1 MTFWALLVLI
11 LLLSALV
18 AYLGDRVAKWAGKR
32 HFRFLGLRP
41 RQTATLVAVLTGV
54 GIALFSYLGF
64 LLVFR
69 EARETILEAQAI
81 REERD
86 RLKGEREALLRLKEA
101 MEAEAARA
109 LSELNA
115 LRAER
120 KELLKALEEA
130 EALKGRLMAEARD
143 LQAQVAAL
151 GKEKA
156 RLEEEKARLERERAR
171 LEEEKARLA
180 ALLLER
186 EALLAEKE
194 RALAERT
201 QALKA
206 LEEAARRA
214 EAEKKRLEGERARLE
229 GDLALLQARLEEAGR
244 ERQRLQEE
252 LSALQGR
259 LAETQR
265 SLAQAEAR
273 VRALLQQAEA
283 LEGERGQLSQ
293 RLLRLSQGLYLGEVR
308 LGAEEGRAT
317 LERVAERRALLQGF
331 RGAELLEGE
340 VRGPGV
346 AVLEGAGYRDG
357 RLLVRFRFY
366 PEKKAF
372 PAGAVLASATFRLS
386 TPARHQE
393 VLERLGEEARRRLL
407 EAGFPPEYATFP
419 SPEELAR
426 GLALLEG
433 KRGVARVGVVAAK
446 DLWTTERPLLAYR
459 LLGGPPGPEV
469 PVPTQK
475 VP

>member
-1 MTFWALLVLI
+1 MTFWALLILI

-32 HFRFLGLRP
+32 HFRLLGLRP
-41 RQTATLVAVLTGV
+41 RQTATLVAVFTGV

-69 EARETILEAQAI
+69 EAQETILEAQAI

-101 MEAEAARA
+101 MEAEAAQA

-120 KELLKALEEA
+120 KELLEALERVEAFRGRLEA
-130 EALKGRLMAEARD
+130 EVGVLRG
-143 LQAQVAAL
+143 QVAAL
-151 GKEKA
+151 
-156 RLEEEKARLERERAR
+156 EEERAR
-171 LEEEKARLA
+171 LEKERSRLA
-180 ALLLER
+180 ALLSER
-186 EALLAEKE
+186 EEALSEKD
-194 RALAERT
+194 RALVERT

-206 LEEAARRA
+206 VDTRLRALEEAARGA
-214 EAEKKRLEGERARLE
+214 EAEKKRLEGEKARLE
-229 GDLALLQARLEEAGR
+229 ADLALLQARLEETRR
-244 ERQRLQEE
+244 EREALQEE
-252 LSALQGR
+252 LAALRDR
-259 LAETQR
+259 LLQAQR

-283 LEGERGQLSQ
+283 LEGERGQLSE
-293 RLLRLSQGLYLGEVR
+293 RLVRLSQGLYLGEVR

-317 LERVAERRALLQGF
+317 LEKVAERRALLQGF

-372 PAGAVLASATFRLS
+372 SAGEVLASATFRLS

-393 VLERLGEEARRRLL
+393 VLERLGEEVRRRLM

>member
-32 HFRFLGLRP
+32 HYRLFGLRP
-41 RQTATLVAVLTGV
+41 RQTATLVAVMTGV

-69 EARETILEAQAI
+69 EARETILEAQAV

-86 RLKGEREALLRLKEA
+86 RLKGEREALLRAKEA

-130 EALKGRLMAEARD
+130 EALKGRLMAEARG

-156 RLEEEKARLERERAR
+156 RLEEEKARLE
-171 LEEEKARLA
+171 EEKTRLA
-180 ALLLER
+180 ALLSEK

-201 QALKA
+201 EALKA
-206 LEEAARRA
+206 LEEALRKTA
-214 EAEKKRLEGERARLE
+214 AEKKRLEGEKGRLE
-229 GDLALLQARLEEAGR
+229 ADIALLQARLEEARR
-244 ERQRLQEE
+244 ERQGLEEE
-252 LSALQGR
+252 LSALRGR
-259 LAETQR
+259 LAEAQR
-265 SLAQAEAR
+265 SLAQAEER
-273 VRALLQQAEA
+273 VRGLLRQAEA
-283 LEGERGQLSQ
+283 LAGERGQLSE

-340 VRGPGV
+340 VRGPGL

-372 PAGAVLASATFRLS
+372 AAGEVLASATFRLS
-386 TPARHQE
+386 TQARHQE

-426 GLALLEG
+426 GLALLQG
-433 KRGVARVGVVAAK
+433 RKGVVRLGVVAAK
-446 DLWTTERPLLAYR
+446 DLWTTERPLLAYQ

-469 PVPTQK
+469 PLPTQK

>member
-41 RQTATLVAVLTGV
+41 RQTATLVAVMTGV

-69 EARETILEAQAI
+69 EARETILEAQAV

-86 RLKGEREALLRLKEA
+86 RLKGEREALLRVKEA

-130 EALKGRLMAEARD
+130 EALKGRLMTEARG

-156 RLEEEKARLERERAR
+156 RLEEEKARLE
-171 LEEEKARLA
+171 EEKTRLA
-180 ALLLER
+180 ALLSER

-201 QALKA
+201 EALKA
-206 LEEAARRA
+206 LEEALRKTA
-214 EAEKKRLEGERARLE
+214 AEKKRLEGEKGRLE
-229 GDLALLQARLEEAGR
+229 ADLALLQARLEEARR
-244 ERQRLQEE
+244 ERQGLEEE
-252 LSALQGR
+252 LSALRGR
-259 LAETQR
+259 LAEAQR
-265 SLAQAEAR
+265 SLAQAEER
-273 VRALLQQAEA
+273 VRDLLRQAEA
-283 LEGERGQLSQ
+283 LAGERGQLSE

-340 VRGPGV
+340 VRGPGL
-346 AVLEGAGYRDG
+346 AALEGAGYRDG

-372 PAGAVLASATFRLS
+372 AAGEVLASATFRLS
-386 TPARHQE
+386 TQARHQE
-393 VLERLGEEARRRLL
+393 VLERLGEEARWRLL

-426 GLALLEG
+426 GLALLQG
-433 KRGVARVGVVAAK
+433 RKGVVRLGVVAAK
-446 DLWTTERPLLAYR
+446 DLWTTERPLLAYQ

-469 PVPTQK
+469 PLPTQK

>member
-41 RQTATLVAVLTGV
+41 RQTATLVAVMTGV

-86 RLKGEREALLRLKEA
+86 RLKGEREALLRAKEA

-130 EALKGRLMAEARD
+130 EALKGRLMAEARG

-156 RLEEEKARLERERAR
+156 RLEEEKARLE
-171 LEEEKARLA
+171 EEKTRLA
-180 ALLLER
+180 ALLSER

-201 QALKA
+201 EALKA
-206 LEEAARRA
+206 LEEALRKTA
-214 EAEKKRLEGERARLE
+214 AEKKRLEGEKGRLE
-229 GDLALLQARLEEAGR
+229 ADLAILQARLEEARR
-244 ERQRLQEE
+244 ERQGLEEE
-252 LSALQGR
+252 LSALRGR
-259 LAETQR
+259 LAEAQR
-265 SLAQAEAR
+265 SLAQAEER
-273 VRALLQQAEA
+273 VRDLLRQAEA
-283 LEGERGQLSQ
+283 LAGERGQLSE

-340 VRGPGV
+340 VRGPGL

-372 PAGAVLASATFRLS
+372 AAGEVLASATFRLS
-386 TPARHQE
+386 TQARHQE
-393 VLERLGEEARRRLL
+393 VLERLGEEARRKLL

-426 GLALLEG
+426 GLALLQG
-433 KRGVARVGVVAAK
+433 RKGVVRLGVVAAK
-446 DLWTTERPLLAYR
+446 DLWTTERPLLAYQ

-469 PVPTQK
+469 PLPTQK

>member
-1 MTFWALLVLI
+1 MTFWALLTLI

-32 HFRFLGLRP
+32 HYRLFGLRP
-41 RQTATLVAVLTGV
+41 RQTATLVAVMTGV

-69 EARETILEAQAI
+69 EARETILEAQAV

-86 RLKGEREALLRLKEA
+86 RLKGEREALLRAKEA

-130 EALKGRLMAEARD
+130 EALKGRLRAEARG

-156 RLEEEKARLERERAR
+156 RLEEEKT
-171 LEEEKARLA
+171 RLA
-180 ALLLER
+180 ALLSER

-201 QALKA
+201 EALKA
-206 LEEAARRA
+206 LEEALRKTA
-214 EAEKKRLEGERARLE
+214 AEKKRLEGEKGRLE
-229 GDLALLQARLEEAGR
+229 ADLALLQARLEEARR
-244 ERQRLQEE
+244 ERQGLEEE
-252 LSALQGR
+252 LSALRGR
-259 LAETQR
+259 LAEAQR
-265 SLAQAEAR
+265 SLAQAEER
-273 VRALLQQAEA
+273 VRDLLRQAEA
-283 LEGERGQLSQ
+283 LAGERGQLSE

-340 VRGPGV
+340 VRGPGL

-366 PEKKAF
+366 PEKKGFA
-372 PAGAVLASATFRLS
+372 AGEVLASATFRLS
-386 TPARHQE
+386 TQARHQE

-426 GLALLEG
+426 GLALLQG
-433 KRGVARVGVVAAK
+433 RKGVVRLGVVAAK
-446 DLWTTERPLLAYR
+446 DLWTTERPLLAYQ

-469 PVPTQK
+469 PLPTQK

>member
-1 MTFWALLVLI
+1 MTFWALLALI

-54 GIALFSYLGF
+54 GIALFSYLTF

-69 EARETILEAQAI
+69 EARETILQAQAI

-86 RLKGEREALLRLKEA
+86 RLKGEREALLRAKEA

-120 KELLKALEEA
+120 KELLEALEQAEALRGRLEA
-130 EALKGRLMAEARD
+130 EAKE

-151 GKEKA
+151 EKERL
-156 RLEEEKARLERERAR
+156 RLEEEKS
-171 LEEEKARLA
+171 RLA
-180 ALLLER
+180 ALLSER
-186 EALLAEKE
+186 EALLREKE
-194 RALAERT
+194 RALAGRT
-201 QALKA
+201 QALRV
-206 LEEAARRA
+206 LEEAARKA
-214 EAEKKRLEGERARLE
+214 GAEKKQLEGEKTRLE
-229 GDLALLQARLEEAGR
+229 ADLSFLQARLEEARR
-244 ERQRLQEE
+244 ERQALQEE
-252 LSALQGR
+252 LAALRER
-259 LAETQR
+259 LGQAQR
-265 SLAQAEAR
+265 SLVQAEAR
-273 VRALLQQAEA
+273 VRALLQQAEV

-340 VRGPGV
+340 ARGPGV

-366 PEKKAF
+366 PERRAF
-372 PAGAVLASATFRLS
+372 PAGEVLASATFRLS
-386 TPARHQE
+386 TQARHQE
-393 VLERLGEEARRRLL
+393 ALERLGEEVRRKLL

-433 KRGVARVGVVAAK
+433 KRGVVRVGVVAAK

>member
-1 MTFWALLVLI
+1 MTFWALLTLI

-41 RQTATLVAVLTGV
+41 RQTATLVAVMTGV

-69 EARETILEAQAI
+69 EARETILEAQAV

-86 RLKGEREALLRLKEA
+86 RLKGEREALLKAKEA

-130 EALKGRLMAEARD
+130 EALKGRLMAEARG

-156 RLEEEKARLERERAR
+156 RLGEEKT
-171 LEEEKARLA
+171 RLA
-180 ALLLER
+180 ALLSER
-186 EALLAEKE
+186 EVLLAEKE

-201 QALKA
+201 GALKA
-206 LEEAARRA
+206 LEEALRRTA
-214 EAEKKRLEGERARLE
+214 AEKKRLEGEKGRLE
-229 GDLALLQARLEEAGR
+229 ADIAILQARLEEARR
-244 ERQRLQEE
+244 ERQGLEEE
-252 LSALQGR
+252 LSALRGR
-259 LAETQR
+259 LAEAQR
-265 SLAQAEAR
+265 SLAQAEER
-273 VRALLQQAEA
+273 VRGLLRQAEA
-283 LEGERGQLSQ
+283 LAGERGQLSE

-340 VRGPGV
+340 VRGPGLV
-346 AVLEGAGYRDG
+346 VLEGAGYRDG

-372 PAGAVLASATFRLS
+372 AAGEVLASATFRLS
-386 TPARHQE
+386 TQARHQE

-426 GLALLEG
+426 GLALLQG
-433 KRGVARVGVVAAK
+433 RKGVVRLGVVAAK
-446 DLWTTERPLLAYR
+446 DLWTTERPLLAYQ

-469 PVPTQK
+469 PLPTQK

>member
-32 HFRFLGLRP
+32 HYRFLGLRP
-41 RQTATLVAVLTGV
+41 RQTATLVAVMTGV

-69 EARETILEAQAI
+69 EARETILEAQAV

-86 RLKGEREALLRLKEA
+86 RLKGEREALLRAKEA

-130 EALKGRLMAEARD
+130 EALKGRLVAEARG

-156 RLEEEKARLERERAR
+156 RLEEEKT
-171 LEEEKARLA
+171 RLA
-180 ALLLER
+180 ALLSER

-201 QALKA
+201 GALKA
-206 LEEAARRA
+206 LEEALRRTA
-214 EAEKKRLEGERARLE
+214 AEKKRLEGEKGRLE
-229 GDLALLQARLEEAGR
+229 ADLALLQARLEEARR
-244 ERQRLQEE
+244 ERQGLEEE
-252 LSALQGR
+252 LSALRGR
-259 LAETQR
+259 LAEAQR
-265 SLAQAEAR
+265 SLAQAEGR
-273 VRALLQQAEA
+273 VQGLLRQAEA
-283 LEGERGQLSQ
+283 LAGERGQLSE

-340 VRGPGV
+340 LRGPGL

-357 RLLVRFRFY
+357 KLLVRFRFY

-372 PAGAVLASATFRLS
+372 AAGEILASATFRLS
-386 TPARHQE
+386 TQARHQE

-426 GLALLEG
+426 GLALLQG
-433 KRGVARVGVVAAK
+433 RKGVVRLGVVAAK
-446 DLWTTERPLLAYR
+446 DLWTTERPLLAYQ

-469 PVPTQK
+469 PFPTQK